1 MKEIKRYVS
10 KNWIWIATGLI
21 LTEASVKIAYAERGY
36 IAYGGEW
43 LIFPLVL
50 MTVEMVRSI
59 GKTVWYLLRTE
70 ADYEPTRDK
79 GNYD

>member
-10 KNWIWIATGLI
+10 RNWIWIVTGLI
-21 LTEASVKIAYAERGY
+21 LTEVSVKIAYAERGY

-50 MTVEMVRSI
+50 MIVEMVRSI

-70 ADYEPTRDK
+70 DDYEPTRDK
-79 GNYD
+79 GNCD

>member
-10 KNWIWIATGLI
+10 RNWILIVTGLI

-43 LIFPLVL
+43 FTLPLVF
-50 MTVEMVRSI
+50 MIVEMVRII
-59 GKTVWYLLRTE
+59 GKTVWYLLRME
-70 ADYEPTRDK
+70 DDYEPTRNRENC
-79 GNYD
+79 G